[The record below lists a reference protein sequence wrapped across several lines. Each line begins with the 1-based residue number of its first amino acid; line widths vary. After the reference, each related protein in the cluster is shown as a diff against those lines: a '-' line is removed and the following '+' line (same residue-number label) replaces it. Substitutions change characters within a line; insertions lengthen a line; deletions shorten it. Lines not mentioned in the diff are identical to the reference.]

1 MEIKI
6 YHNRR
11 CSKSRQTL
19 ALLEKET
26 TDFKIIEYLNN
37 PLSFDEIKDIVE
49 KLVIKP
55 IDLIRKNE
63 KIWRDNYKGK
73 EMTDVEIIKAM
84 ERNPKL
90 IERPIV
96 INERQGIIG
105 RPTEKVLSLFA

>member
-1 MEIKI
+1 MSIKI
-6 YHNRR
+6 YHNPT

-26 TDFKIIEYLNN
+26 TDFKIIEYLKN
-37 PLSFDEIKDIVE
+37 PLSFDEIKEVVK
-49 KLVIKP
+49 KLAIKP

-63 KIWRDNYKGK
+63 KLWINNYKGK
-73 EMTDVEIIKAM
+73 EMSDIEIIAAM

-96 INERQGIIG
+96 IKDKHGIIG
-105 RPTEKVLSLFA
+105 RLPEKVLSLFD